1 MKTNYFIKLTLMM
14 AFTPIIFASCSKT
27 DSEPA
32 AASASTVVNSQ
43 NGVIFDKGST
53 DAGFRHM
60 QVVLNKQSYNTINN
74 NGEVKADEAVISVVF
89 YTNADRQVPSGVY
102 NYSDSPGNEAFGNAL
117 LFAVSD
123 SYSASPPISSIAS
136 GSIKVTN
143 DNSQYHLTFNCVLST
158 GELFKSDFQGVLSY
172 FDN

>member
-1 MKTNYFIKLTLMM
+1 MKTNYFIRLTLMM

-27 DSEPA
+27 DSESLNTT
-32 AASASTVVNSQ
+32 ASSIVSSA
-43 NGVIFDKGST
+43 NGVIFDKGPT
-53 DAGFRHM
+53 ETGLRHM
-60 QVVLNKQSYNTINN
+60 QVVLNNQNYNTINN
-74 NGEVKADEAVISVVF
+74 MGDVTTDKAVVSVVF
-89 YTNADRQVPSGVY
+89 FTNTDMQVPSGVY